1 MNLERYTPQLDKFD
15 EEWASLLES
24 LTPEQV
30 KQYGFDRI
38 PIFEAARNIVKNRRE
53 ARKDDE

>member
-1 MNLERYTPQLDKFD
+1 MERYTPQLDKLD